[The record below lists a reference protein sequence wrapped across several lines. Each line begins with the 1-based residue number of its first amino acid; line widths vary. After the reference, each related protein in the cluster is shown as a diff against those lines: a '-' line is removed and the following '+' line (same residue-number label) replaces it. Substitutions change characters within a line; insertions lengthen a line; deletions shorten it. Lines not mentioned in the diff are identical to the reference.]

1 MFARTVRIQLQP
13 NSVAEFSSLV
23 EKEVIPLLRKQHGF
37 KDEIAFVPT
46 DGKEAVSISLWEQ
59 RENADAYDRTTYPQ
73 VLKSLAKVLQGT
85 PEVRTSEVSNST
97 WHRIAAR

>member
-73 VLKSLAKVLQGT
+73 VLKTLAKVLQGT
-85 PEVRTSEVSNST
+85 PEVRNSEVSNST